1 MKENII
7 KKPIEKGV
15 AKVPVI
21 MQLEEL
27 ECGAASLCMV
37 LAYYNKWIP
46 IEEVRNTCGVSRDGV
61 SAGNILR
68 AARFY
73 GLNASGYRCPVST
86 LMKNVTFPCIAFV
99 HGCHFIVVCGVKNGT
114 IYVNDPAKGN
124 DKYTEKEFE
133 EIYNN
138 ILIQFSP
145 SESFQPSG
153 KPKSM
158 LSYVKKR
165 LKGTTVAI
173 VFACLTGIIASMIGV
188 ISPAFSRVFL
198 DYLLP
203 GENPQWVWPFL
214 ILLAIFDF
222 VQIIMTGLQSVYS
235 LRINGKMAVIGNSTF
250 MWKILK
256 MPIQFFSQRRAGDI
270 QQRQASNG
278 TIASTLIETFAPLF
292 LNLLMML
299 FYLGVMMKYS
309 WRLTMVGL
317 ISMSVNILL
326 SQYIAKKR
334 INITRVSMKESANLA
349 STTIIGIDMIESLKS
364 TGAENGFFTKWAG
377 IQANANAQQV
387 QYAKTDVYLSMI
399 PQFITTVTNYLILL
413 SGAWLIMCGKFTI
426 GKLMAFQGFLGS
438 FMSPAITLVDTGR
451 TLQEMRTNMERID
464 DVMEYPDENIFSE
477 KTESIY
483 QSLSGNIEM
492 KDVVFG
498 YNILSKPL
506 IKNFSLSIESG
517 QSIAIVGDSG
527 CGKSTISK
535 LLSGIYEPWS
545 GQILFDG
552 KPLKD
557 IYKGVFR
564 SSVAVVDQD
573 ITLFEGSIMDN
584 IRMWDPNID
593 DMAIIQAS
601 KEAQFHDDVM
611 KRPHGYKGKLQ
622 EDGRDL
628 SGGQRQKLE
637 IARALAS
644 NPSILILDEA
654 TSALDAKNEYEVL
667 QAVKKRNITC
677 IMIAHRLSTIRSCDK
692 ICVMENGKIQGIG
705 SHEELMKSNALY
717 QNLVRV
723 V

>member
-1 MKENII
+1 MKENTI

-27 ECGAASLCMV
+27 ECGAACLCMV
-37 LAYYNKWIP
+37 LGYYHKWIP

-99 HGCHFIVVCGVKNGT
+99 HGCHFIVVCGVKNGM

-124 DKYTEKEFE
+124 DKYTEKEFD
-133 EIYNN
+133 EIFNN

-173 VFACLTGIIASMIGV
+173 VFACLTGIITSMIGV

-250 MWKILK
+250 MWKIFK

-270 QQRQASNG
+270 QQRQASNA

-299 FYLGVMMKYS
+299 FYLGVMLKYS
-309 WRLTMVGL
+309 WILTMIGL
-317 ISMSVNILL
+317 FSMSVNILL

-413 SGAWLIMCGKFTI
+413 SGAWLIMSGEFTI

-477 KTESIY
+477 KTDSIY
-483 QSLSGNIEM
+483 QPLSGKIEM

-506 IKNFSLSIESG
+506 IENFHLSIEPG

-545 GQILFDG
+545 GKILFDG
-552 KPLKD
+552 KPLKE

-573 ITLFEGSIMDN
+573 ITLFEGTIADN
-584 IRMWDPNID
+584 IRMWDLNVD

-601 KEAQFHDDVM
+601 KDAQFHDDVM

-644 NPSILILDEA
+644 NPSILIMDEA

-692 ICVMENGKIQGIG
+692 ICVMESGKIQGIG
-705 SHEELMKSNALY
+705 THEELMKNNALY

>member
-1 MKENII
+1 M
-7 KKPIEKGV
+7 
-15 AKVPVI
+15 
-21 MQLEEL
+21 
-27 ECGAASLCMV
+27 
-37 LAYYNKWIP
+37 
-46 IEEVRNTCGVSRDGV
+46 
-61 SAGNILR
+61 
-68 AARFY
+68 
-73 GLNASGYRCPVST
+73 
-86 LMKNVTFPCIAFV
+86 
-99 HGCHFIVVCGVKNGT
+99 CGVKNGM

-124 DKYTEKEFE
+124 DKYTEKEFD
-133 EIYNN
+133 EIFNN

-250 MWKILK
+250 MWKIFK

-270 QQRQASNG
+270 QQRQASNA

-299 FYLGVMMKYS
+299 FYLGVMLKYS
-309 WRLTMVGL
+309 WILTMIGL
-317 ISMSVNILL
+317 FSMSVNILL

-413 SGAWLIMCGKFTI
+413 SGAWLIMSGEFTI

-477 KTESIY
+477 KTDSIY
-483 QSLSGNIEM
+483 QPLSGKIEM

-506 IKNFSLSIESG
+506 IENFNLSIEPG

-545 GQILFDG
+545 GKILFDG
-552 KPLKD
+552 KPLKE

-573 ITLFEGSIMDN
+573 ITLFEGTIADN
-584 IRMWDPNID
+584 IRMWDLNVD

-601 KEAQFHDDVM
+601 KDAQFHDDVM

-644 NPSILILDEA
+644 NPSILIMDEA

-692 ICVMENGKIQGIG
+692 ICVMESGKIQGIG
-705 SHEELMKSNALY
+705 THEELMKNNALY

>member
-1 MKENII
+1 MKENTI

-27 ECGAASLCMV
+27 ECGAACLCMV
-37 LAYYNKWIP
+37 LGYYHKWIP

-99 HGCHFIVVCGVKNGT
+99 HGCHFIVVCGVKNGM

-124 DKYTEKEFE
+124 DKYTEKEFD
-133 EIYNN
+133 EIFNN

-203 GENPQWVWPFL
+203 GKNPQWVWPFL

-250 MWKILK
+250 MWKIFK

-270 QQRQASNG
+270 QQRQASNA

-299 FYLGVMMKYS
+299 FYLGVMLKYS
-309 WRLTMVGL
+309 WILTMIGL
-317 ISMSVNILL
+317 FSMSVNILL

-413 SGAWLIMCGKFTI
+413 SGAWLIMSGEFTI

-477 KTESIY
+477 KTDSIY
-483 QSLSGNIEM
+483 QPLSGKIEM

-506 IKNFSLSIESG
+506 IENFHLSIEPG

-545 GQILFDG
+545 GKILFDG
-552 KPLKD
+552 KPLKE

-573 ITLFEGSIMDN
+573 ITLFEGTIADN
-584 IRMWDPNID
+584 IRMWDLNVD

-601 KEAQFHDDVM
+601 KDAQFHDDVM

-644 NPSILILDEA
+644 NPSILIMDEA

-692 ICVMENGKIQGIG
+692 ICVMESGKIQGIG
-705 SHEELMKSNALY
+705 THEELMKNNALY

>member
-309 WRLTMVGL
+309 WILTMVGL

-377 IQANANAQQV
+377 IQANVNAQQV

-483 QSLSGNIEM
+483 QPLSGNIEM

-506 IKNFSLSIESG
+506 IENFSLSIESG

>member
-309 WRLTMVGL
+309 WILTMVGL

-506 IKNFSLSIESG
+506 IENFSLSIESG

>member
-1 MKENII
+1 MKENTI

-27 ECGAASLCMV
+27 ECGAACLCMV
-37 LAYYNKWIP
+37 LGYYNKWIP

-99 HGCHFIVVCGVKNGT
+99 HGCHFIVVCGVKNGM

-124 DKYTEKEFE
+124 DKYTEKEFD
-133 EIYNN
+133 EIFNN

-250 MWKILK
+250 MWKIFK

-270 QQRQASNG
+270 QQRQASNA

-299 FYLGVMMKYS
+299 FYLGVMLKYS
-309 WRLTMVGL
+309 WILTMIGL
-317 ISMSVNILL
+317 FSMSVNILL

-413 SGAWLIMCGKFTI
+413 SGAWLIMSGEFTI

-438 FMSPAITLVDTGR
+438 FMAPAITLVDTGR

-477 KTESIY
+477 KTDSIY
-483 QSLSGNIEM
+483 QPLSGKIEM

-506 IKNFSLSIESG
+506 IENFNLSIEPG

-545 GQILFDG
+545 GKILFDG
-552 KPLKD
+552 KPLKE

-573 ITLFEGSIMDN
+573 ITLFEGTIADN
-584 IRMWDPNID
+584 IRMWDLNVD

-601 KEAQFHDDVM
+601 KDAQFHDDVM

-644 NPSILILDEA
+644 NPSILIMDEA

-692 ICVMENGKIQGIG
+692 ICVMESGKIQGIG
-705 SHEELMKSNALY
+705 THEELMKNNALY

>member
-1 MKENII
+1 MKENTI

-27 ECGAASLCMV
+27 ECGAACLCMV
-37 LAYYNKWIP
+37 LGYYHKWIP

-99 HGCHFIVVCGVKNGT
+99 HGCHFIVVCGVKNGM

-124 DKYTEKEFE
+124 DKYTEKEFD
-133 EIYNN
+133 EIFNN

-173 VFACLTGIIASMIGV
+173 VFACLTSIIASMIGV

-250 MWKILK
+250 MWKIFK

-270 QQRQASNG
+270 QQRQASNA

-299 FYLGVMMKYS
+299 FYLGVMLKYS
-309 WRLTMVGL
+309 WILTMIGL
-317 ISMSVNILL
+317 FSMSVNILL

-413 SGAWLIMCGKFTI
+413 SGAWLIMSGEFTI

-477 KTESIY
+477 KTDSIY
-483 QSLSGNIEM
+483 QPLSGKIEM

-506 IKNFSLSIESG
+506 IENFNLSIEPG

-545 GQILFDG
+545 GKILFDG
-552 KPLKD
+552 KPLKE

-573 ITLFEGSIMDN
+573 ITLFEGTIADN
-584 IRMWDPNID
+584 IRMWDLNVD

-601 KEAQFHDDVM
+601 KDAQFHDDVM

-644 NPSILILDEA
+644 NPSILIMDEA

-692 ICVMENGKIQGIG
+692 ICVMESGKIQGIG
-705 SHEELMKSNALY
+705 THEELMKNNALY

>member
-1 MKENII
+1 MKENTI
-7 KKPIEKGV
+7 KKSIEKGV

-37 LAYYNKWIP
+37 LGYYHKWIP

-124 DKYTEKEFE
+124 DKYTEKEFD
-133 EIYNN
+133 EIFNN

-145 SESFQPSG
+145 SESFQPSC

-270 QQRQASNG
+270 QQRQASNA

-292 LNLLMML
+292 LNMLMML
-299 FYLGVMMKYS
+299 FYLGVMLKYS
-309 WRLTMVGL
+309 WILTMIGL
-317 ISMSVNILL
+317 FSMSVNILL

-413 SGAWLIMCGKFTI
+413 SGAWLIMSGEFTI

-451 TLQEMRTNMERID
+451 TLQEMRTDMERID

-477 KTESIY
+477 KTDSIY
-483 QSLSGNIEM
+483 QSLSGKIEM

-506 IKNFSLSIESG
+506 IENFNLSIELG

-545 GQILFDG
+545 GKILFDG
-552 KPLKD
+552 KPLKE

-573 ITLFEGSIMDN
+573 ITLFEGTIADN
-584 IRMWDPNID
+584 IRMWDPNVD
-593 DMAIIQAS
+593 DMEIMQAS
-601 KEAQFHDDVM
+601 KDAQFHDDVM

-644 NPSILILDEA
+644 NPSILIMDEA

-705 SHEELMKSNALY
+705 THEELMKNNALY

>member
-1 MKENII
+1 MKENTI
-7 KKPIEKGV
+7 KKSIEKGV

-37 LAYYNKWIP
+37 LGYYHKWIP

-124 DKYTEKEFE
+124 DKYTEKEFD
-133 EIYNN
+133 EIFNN

-270 QQRQASNG
+270 QQRQASNA

-292 LNLLMML
+292 LNMLMML
-299 FYLGVMMKYS
+299 FYLGVMLKYS
-309 WRLTMVGL
+309 WILTMIGL
-317 ISMSVNILL
+317 FSMSVNILL

-413 SGAWLIMCGKFTI
+413 SGAWLIMSGEFTI

-451 TLQEMRTNMERID
+451 TLQEMRTDMERID

-477 KTESIY
+477 KTDSIY
-483 QSLSGNIEM
+483 QSLSGKIEM

-506 IKNFSLSIESG
+506 IENFNLSIELG

-545 GQILFDG
+545 GKILFDG
-552 KPLKD
+552 KPLKE

-573 ITLFEGSIMDN
+573 ITLFEGTIADN
-584 IRMWDPNID
+584 IRMWDPNVD
-593 DMAIIQAS
+593 DMEIMQAS
-601 KEAQFHDDVM
+601 KDAQFHDDVM

-644 NPSILILDEA
+644 NPSILIMDEA

-705 SHEELMKSNALY
+705 THEELMKNNALY

>member
-1 MKENII
+1 MKENTI

-15 AKVPVI
+15 SKVPVI

-27 ECGAASLCMV
+27 ECGAACLCMV
-37 LAYYNKWIP
+37 LGYYHKWIP

-99 HGCHFIVVCGVKNGT
+99 HGCHFIVVCGVKNGM

-124 DKYTEKEFE
+124 DKYTEKEFD
-133 EIYNN
+133 EIFNN

-250 MWKILK
+250 MWKIFK

-270 QQRQASNG
+270 QQRQASNA

-299 FYLGVMMKYS
+299 FYLGVMLKYS
-309 WRLTMVGL
+309 WILTMIGL
-317 ISMSVNILL
+317 FSMSVNILL

-413 SGAWLIMCGKFTI
+413 SGAWLIMSGEFTI

-477 KTESIY
+477 KTDSIY
-483 QSLSGNIEM
+483 QPLSGKIEM

-506 IKNFSLSIESG
+506 IENFNLSIEPG

-545 GQILFDG
+545 GKILFDG
-552 KPLKD
+552 KPLKE

-573 ITLFEGSIMDN
+573 ITLFEGTIADN
-584 IRMWDPNID
+584 IRMWDLNVD

-601 KEAQFHDDVM
+601 KDAQFHDDVM

-644 NPSILILDEA
+644 NPSILIMDEA

-692 ICVMENGKIQGIG
+692 ICVMESGKIQGIG
-705 SHEELMKSNALY
+705 THEELMKNNALY

>member
-1 MKENII
+1 MKENTI

-27 ECGAASLCMV
+27 ECGAACLCMV
-37 LAYYNKWIP
+37 LGYYHKWIP

-99 HGCHFIVVCGVKNGT
+99 HGCHFIVVCGVKNGM

-124 DKYTEKEFE
+124 DKYTEKEFD
-133 EIYNN
+133 EIFNN

-203 GENPQWVWPFL
+203 GKNPQWVWPFL

-250 MWKILK
+250 MWKIFK

-270 QQRQASNG
+270 QQRQASNA

-299 FYLGVMMKYS
+299 FYLGVMLKYS
-309 WRLTMVGL
+309 WILTMIGL
-317 ISMSVNILL
+317 FSMSVNILL

-413 SGAWLIMCGKFTI
+413 SGAWLIMSGEFTI

-477 KTESIY
+477 KTDSIY
-483 QSLSGNIEM
+483 QPLSGKIEM

-506 IKNFSLSIESG
+506 IENFNLSIEPG

-545 GQILFDG
+545 GKILFDG
-552 KPLKD
+552 KPLKE

-573 ITLFEGSIMDN
+573 ITLFEGTIADN
-584 IRMWDPNID
+584 IRMWDLNVD

-601 KEAQFHDDVM
+601 KDAQFHDDVM

-644 NPSILILDEA
+644 NPSILIMDEA

-692 ICVMENGKIQGIG
+692 ICVMESGKIQGIG
-705 SHEELMKSNALY
+705 THEELMKNNALY

>member
-1 MKENII
+1 MKENTI

-15 AKVPVI
+15 SKVPVI

-27 ECGAASLCMV
+27 ECGAACLCMV
-37 LAYYNKWIP
+37 LGYYHKWIP

-99 HGCHFIVVCGVKNGT
+99 HGCHFIVVCGVKNGM

-124 DKYTEKEFE
+124 DKYTEKEFD
-133 EIYNN
+133 EIFNN

-250 MWKILK
+250 MWKIFK

-270 QQRQASNG
+270 QQRQASNA

-299 FYLGVMMKYS
+299 FYLGVMLKYS
-309 WRLTMVGL
+309 WILTMIGL
-317 ISMSVNILL
+317 FSMSVNILL

-413 SGAWLIMCGKFTI
+413 SGAWLIMSGEFTI

-477 KTESIY
+477 KTDSIY
-483 QSLSGNIEM
+483 QPLSGKIEM

-506 IKNFSLSIESG
+506 IENFHLSIEPG

-545 GQILFDG
+545 GKILFDG
-552 KPLKD
+552 KPLKE

-573 ITLFEGSIMDN
+573 ITLFEGTIADN
-584 IRMWDPNID
+584 IRMWDLNVD

-601 KEAQFHDDVM
+601 KDAQFHDDVM

-644 NPSILILDEA
+644 NPSILIMDEA

-692 ICVMENGKIQGIG
+692 ICVMESGKIQGIG
-705 SHEELMKSNALY
+705 THEELMENNALY

>member
-1 MKENII
+1 MKENTI

-15 AKVPVI
+15 SKVPVI

-27 ECGAASLCMV
+27 ECGAACLCMV
-37 LAYYNKWIP
+37 LGYYHKWIP

-99 HGCHFIVVCGVKNGT
+99 HGCHFIVVCGVKNGM

-124 DKYTEKEFE
+124 DKYTEKEFD
-133 EIYNN
+133 EIFNN

-203 GENPQWVWPFL
+203 GKNPQWVWPFL

-250 MWKILK
+250 MWKIFK

-270 QQRQASNG
+270 QQRQASNA

-299 FYLGVMMKYS
+299 FYLGVMLKYS
-309 WRLTMVGL
+309 WILTMIGL
-317 ISMSVNILL
+317 FSMSVNILL

-413 SGAWLIMCGKFTI
+413 SGAWLIMSGEFTI

-477 KTESIY
+477 KTDSIY
-483 QSLSGNIEM
+483 QPLSGKIEM

-506 IKNFSLSIESG
+506 IENFNLSIEPG

-545 GQILFDG
+545 GKILFDG
-552 KPLKD
+552 KPLKE

-573 ITLFEGSIMDN
+573 ITLFEGTIADN
-584 IRMWDPNID
+584 IRMWDLNVD

-601 KEAQFHDDVM
+601 KDAQFHDDVM

-644 NPSILILDEA
+644 NPSILIMDEA

-692 ICVMENGKIQGIG
+692 ICVMESGKIQGIG
-705 SHEELMKSNALY
+705 THEELMKNNALY

>member
-1 MKENII
+1 MKKNTI
-7 KKPIEKGV
+7 KNPIEKGV

-27 ECGAASLCMV
+27 ECGAASLCMI
-37 LAYYNKWIP
+37 LGYYNKWIP

-68 AARFY
+68 AARYY

-133 EIYNN
+133 EIFNN

-158 LSYVKKR
+158 FSYVKKR
-165 LKGTTVAI
+165 LKGTTAAI
-173 VFACLTGIIASMIGV
+173 VFACLTGIVASMISV

-222 VQIIMTGLQSVYS
+222 VQIVMTGLQSVYS

-256 MPIQFFSQRRAGDI
+256 MPIEFFSQRRAGDV
-270 QQRQASNG
+270 QQRQASNA

-299 FYLGVMMKYS
+299 FYLGVMLKYS
-309 WRLTMVGL
+309 WILTLIGL

-326 SQYIAKKR
+326 SQYIARKR

-349 STTIIGIDMIESLKS
+349 STTIVGIDMIESLKS
-364 TGAENGFFTKWAG
+364 TGAENGYFTKWAG

-387 QYAKTDVYLSMI
+387 KYAKTDVYLSML
-399 PQFITTVTNYLILL
+399 PQFITTLTNYLILL
-413 SGAWLIMCGKFTI
+413 NGAWLIMSGEFSI

-464 DVMEYPDENIFSE
+464 DVMEYPDEHIFCD
-477 KTESIY
+477 KTESVY
-483 QSLSGNIEM
+483 QPLSGKIEM
-492 KDVVFG
+492 EDVVFG

-506 IKNFSLSIESG
+506 IENFNLSIEPG

-573 ITLFEGSIMDN
+573 ITLFEDTIAEN
-584 IRMWDPNID
+584 IRMLDPNID
-593 DMAIIQAS
+593 DMTIIQAS
-601 KEAQFHDDVM
+601 IDAQFHEDVM

-644 NPSILILDEA
+644 NPSILIMDEA

-667 QAVKKRNITC
+667 QAVKRRNITC

-705 SHEELMKSNALY
+705 THEELMKNNALY
-717 QNLVRV
+717 QNLVRGV
-723 V
+723 

>member
-1 MKENII
+1 MKENTI

-15 AKVPVI
+15 SKVPVI

-27 ECGAASLCMV
+27 ECGAACLCMV
-37 LAYYNKWIP
+37 LGYYHKWIP

-99 HGCHFIVVCGVKNGT
+99 HGCHFIVVCGVKNGM

-124 DKYTEKEFE
+124 DKYTEKEFD
-133 EIYNN
+133 EIFNN

-250 MWKILK
+250 MWKIFK

-270 QQRQASNG
+270 QQRQASNA

-299 FYLGVMMKYS
+299 FYLGVMLKYS
-309 WRLTMVGL
+309 WILTMIGL
-317 ISMSVNILL
+317 FSMSVNILL

-413 SGAWLIMCGKFTI
+413 SGAWLIMSGEFTI

-477 KTESIY
+477 KTDSIY
-483 QSLSGNIEM
+483 QPLSGKIEM

-506 IKNFSLSIESG
+506 IENFNLSIEPG

-545 GQILFDG
+545 GKILFDG
-552 KPLKD
+552 KPLKE

-573 ITLFEGSIMDN
+573 ITLFEGTIADN
-584 IRMWDPNID
+584 IRMWDLNVD

-601 KEAQFHDDVM
+601 KDAQFHDDVM

-644 NPSILILDEA
+644 NPSILIMDEA

-692 ICVMENGKIQGIG
+692 ICVMESGKIQGIG
-705 SHEELMKSNALY
+705 THEELMENNALY

>member
-1 MKENII
+1 MKKNAI
-7 KKPIEKGV
+7 KKPIEKGL

-46 IEEVRNTCGVSRDGV
+46 IEEVRNVCGVSRDGV

-68 AARFY
+68 AARHY
-73 GLNASGYRCPVST
+73 GINASGYRCPVST
-86 LMKNVTFPCIAFV
+86 LMKNVSFPCIAFV
-99 HGCHFIVVCGVKNGT
+99 YGCHFVVVCGTKNGM
-114 IYVNDPAKGN
+114 IYVNDPAKGTC
-124 DKYTEKEFE
+124 KYTQHEFE
-133 EIYNN
+133 EIYNQ

-145 SESFQPSG
+145 SDTFQTSG
-153 KPKSM
+153 KQKSM
-158 LSYVKKR
+158 FSYTRKR
-165 LKGTTVAI
+165 LKGTNAAI
-173 VFACLTGIIASMIGV
+173 LFASITGIIASV
-188 ISPAFSRVFL
+188 ISVLSPAFSRVFL

-203 GENPQWVWPFL
+203 GDNPQWVWPFL
-214 ILLAIFDF
+214 VLLALFDF
-222 VQIIMTGLQSVYS
+222 VQIVMTGLQSVYS

-270 QQRQASNG
+270 QQRQASNA

-292 LNLLMML
+292 LNTLMML
-299 FYLGVMMKYS
+299 FYLCVMLKYS
-309 WRLTMVGL
+309 FVLTMIGL
-317 ISMSVNILL
+317 ISMSVNLLL
-326 SQYIAKKR
+326 SQYITKKR

-349 STTIIGIDMIESLKS
+349 STTIIGIDMIESLKA

-387 QYAKTDVYLSMI
+387 RYVKSDVYLSMI
-399 PQFITTVTNYLILL
+399 PQLITTVTNYLILL
-413 SGAWLIMCGKFTI
+413 NGVWLIMNGEFTI

-438 FMSPAITLVDTGR
+438 FMSPAMTLIDTGR

-464 DVMEYPDENIFSE
+464 DVMEYPDEHIFSE
-477 KTESIY
+477 HKEACYT
-483 QSLSGNIEM
+483 QLSGKIEM

-498 YNILSKPL
+498 YNILSKPF
-506 IKNFSLSIESG
+506 IENFDLSIEPG
-517 QSIAIVGDSG
+517 QSLAIVGDSG
-527 CGKSTISK
+527 CGKSTLSK

-552 KPLKD
+552 KPLND

-573 ITLFEGSIMDN
+573 ITLFEDTIAEN
-584 IRMWDPNID
+584 IRMWDANID
-593 DMAIIQAS
+593 DMDIVQAS
-601 KEAQFHDDVM
+601 KDAQFHEDVM

-622 EDGRDL
+622 EDGKDL

-637 IARALAS
+637 IARALAIH
-644 NPSILILDEA
+644 PSILILDEA
-654 TSALDAKNEYEVL
+654 TSALDAKNEYEIL
-667 QAVKKRNITC
+667 QAIKNRKITC

-692 ICVMENGKIQGIG
+692 IIVMDNGKIQGCG
-705 SHEELMKSNALY
+705 THEELLESNTLY

-723 V
+723 N

>member
-1 MKENII
+1 MKENTI

-27 ECGAASLCMV
+27 ECGAACLCMV
-37 LAYYNKWIP
+37 LGYYHKWIP

-99 HGCHFIVVCGVKNGT
+99 HGCHFIVVCGVKNGM

-124 DKYTEKEFE
+124 DKYTEKEFD
-133 EIYNN
+133 EIFNN

-250 MWKILK
+250 MWKIFK

-270 QQRQASNG
+270 QQRQASNA

-299 FYLGVMMKYS
+299 FYLGVMLKYS
-309 WRLTMVGL
+309 WILTMIGL
-317 ISMSVNILL
+317 FSMSVNILL

-413 SGAWLIMCGKFTI
+413 SGAWLIMSGEFTI

-477 KTESIY
+477 KTDSIY
-483 QSLSGNIEM
+483 QPLSGKIEM

-506 IKNFSLSIESG
+506 IENFNLSIEPG

-545 GQILFDG
+545 GKILFDG
-552 KPLKD
+552 KPLKE

-573 ITLFEGSIMDN
+573 ITLFEGTIADN
-584 IRMWDPNID
+584 IRMWDLNVD

-601 KEAQFHDDVM
+601 KDAQFHDDVM

-644 NPSILILDEA
+644 NPSILIMDEA

-692 ICVMENGKIQGIG
+692 ICVMESGKIQGIG
-705 SHEELMKSNALY
+705 THEELMKNNALY

>member
-1 MKENII
+1 MNQKII

-37 LAYYNKWIP
+37 LGYYNKWIP

-99 HGCHFIVVCGVKNGT
+99 HGCHFIVVSGVKNGN

-133 EIYNN
+133 EIFNQ

-158 LSYVKKR
+158 FSYVKKR

-188 ISPAFSRVFL
+188 ITPAFSRVFL

-214 ILLAIFDF
+214 ILLAAFDF
-222 VQIIMTGLQSVYS
+222 VQIIMTGLQDVYS

-256 MPIQFFSQRRAGDI
+256 MPIEFFSQRRAGDI
-270 QQRQASNG
+270 QQRQASNA

-299 FYLGVMMKYS
+299 FYLGVMLKYS
-309 WRLTMVGL
+309 WVLTMIGL

-326 SQYIAKKR
+326 TQYIARKR

-364 TGAENGFFTKWAG
+364 TGAENGFFTKWAS

-387 QYAKTDVYLSMI
+387 KYAKTDVYLSML
-399 PQFITTVTNYLILL
+399 PQLITTVTNYLILL
-413 SGAWLIMCGKFTI
+413 NGAWLIMSGEFTI

-438 FMSPAITLVDTGR
+438 FMSPALTLVDTGR

-464 DVMEYPDENIFSE
+464 DVMEYPDENIFCD

-483 QSLSGNIEM
+483 QALSGKIEM

-506 IKNFSLSIESG
+506 IENFSLSIEPG

-552 KPLKD
+552 KPLKE

-564 SSVAVVDQD
+564 SSVAVVNQD
-573 ITLFEGSIMDN
+573 ITLFEDTIAEN
-584 IRMWDPNID
+584 IRMWDPNIN
-593 DMAIIQAS
+593 DMDIIQAS
-601 KEAQFHDDVM
+601 IDAQFHEDVM
-611 KRPHGYKGKLQ
+611 KRPHGYKGRLQ

-644 NPSILILDEA
+644 NPSILIMDEA
-654 TSALDAKNEYEVL
+654 TSALDAKNEYDVL
-667 QAVKKRNITC
+667 QAVKNRNITC

-705 SHEELMKSNALY
+705 THEELMKNNALY

>member
-1 MKENII
+1 MKENTI

-27 ECGAASLCMV
+27 ECGAACLCMV
-37 LAYYNKWIP
+37 LGYYNKWIP

-99 HGCHFIVVCGVKNGT
+99 HGCHFIVVCGVKNGM

-124 DKYTEKEFE
+124 DKYTEKEFD
-133 EIYNN
+133 EIFNN

-250 MWKILK
+250 MWKIFK

-270 QQRQASNG
+270 QQRQASNA

-299 FYLGVMMKYS
+299 FYLGVMLKYS
-309 WRLTMVGL
+309 WILTMIGL
-317 ISMSVNILL
+317 FSMSVNILL

-413 SGAWLIMCGKFTI
+413 SGAWLIMSGEFTI

-477 KTESIY
+477 KTDSIY
-483 QSLSGNIEM
+483 QPLSGKIEM

-506 IKNFSLSIESG
+506 IENFNLSIEPG

-545 GQILFDG
+545 GKILFDG
-552 KPLKD
+552 KPLKE

-573 ITLFEGSIMDN
+573 ITLFEGTIADN
-584 IRMWDPNID
+584 IRMWDLNVD

-601 KEAQFHDDVM
+601 KDAQFHDDVM

-644 NPSILILDEA
+644 NPSILIMDEA

-692 ICVMENGKIQGIG
+692 ICVMESGKIQGIG
-705 SHEELMKSNALY
+705 THEELMKNNALY

>member
-1 MKENII
+1 MKENTI

-27 ECGAASLCMV
+27 ECGAACLCMV
-37 LAYYNKWIP
+37 LGYYHKWIP

-99 HGCHFIVVCGVKNGT
+99 HGCHFIVVCGVKNGM

-124 DKYTEKEFE
+124 DKYTEKEFD
-133 EIYNN
+133 EIFNN

-203 GENPQWVWPFL
+203 GKNPQWVWPFL

-250 MWKILK
+250 MWKIFK

-270 QQRQASNG
+270 QQRQASNA

-299 FYLGVMMKYS
+299 FYLGVMLKYS
-309 WRLTMVGL
+309 WILTMIGL
-317 ISMSVNILL
+317 FSMSVNILL

-413 SGAWLIMCGKFTI
+413 SGAWLIMSGEFTI

-477 KTESIY
+477 KTDSIY
-483 QSLSGNIEM
+483 QPLSGKIEM

-506 IKNFSLSIESG
+506 IENFNLSIEPG

-545 GQILFDG
+545 GKILFDG
-552 KPLKD
+552 KPLKE

-573 ITLFEGSIMDN
+573 ITLFEGTIADN
-584 IRMWDPNID
+584 IRMWDLNVD

-601 KEAQFHDDVM
+601 KDAQFHDDVM

-644 NPSILILDEA
+644 NPSILIMDEA

-692 ICVMENGKIQGIG
+692 ICVMESGKIQGIG
-705 SHEELMKSNALY
+705 THEELMENNALY

>member
-1 MKENII
+1 MKENTI

-27 ECGAASLCMV
+27 ECGAACLCMV
-37 LAYYNKWIP
+37 LGYYNKWIP

-99 HGCHFIVVCGVKNGT
+99 HGCHFIVVCGVKNGM

-124 DKYTEKEFE
+124 DKYTEKEFD
-133 EIYNN
+133 EIFNN

-173 VFACLTGIIASMIGV
+173 VFACLTSIIASMIGV

-250 MWKILK
+250 MWKIFK

-270 QQRQASNG
+270 QQRQASNA

-299 FYLGVMMKYS
+299 FYLGVMLKYS
-309 WRLTMVGL
+309 WILTMIGL
-317 ISMSVNILL
+317 FSMSVNILL

-413 SGAWLIMCGKFTI
+413 SGAWLIMSGEFTI

-477 KTESIY
+477 KTDSIY
-483 QSLSGNIEM
+483 QPLSGKIEM

-506 IKNFSLSIESG
+506 IENFNLSIEPG

-545 GQILFDG
+545 GKILFDG
-552 KPLKD
+552 KPLKE

-573 ITLFEGSIMDN
+573 ITLFEGTIADN
-584 IRMWDPNID
+584 IRMWDLNVD

-601 KEAQFHDDVM
+601 KDAQFHDDVM

-644 NPSILILDEA
+644 NPSILIMDEA

-692 ICVMENGKIQGIG
+692 ICVMESGKIQGIG
-705 SHEELMKSNALY
+705 THEELMKNNALY

>member
-1 MKENII
+1 MKENTI
-7 KKPIEKGV
+7 KKPIEKGI

-27 ECGAASLCMV
+27 ECGAACLCMV
-37 LAYYNKWIP
+37 LGYYHKWIP

-86 LMKNVTFPCIAFV
+86 LMINVTFPCIAFV
-99 HGCHFIVVCGVKNGT
+99 HGCHFIVVCGVKNGM

-133 EIYNN
+133 EIFNN

-250 MWKILK
+250 MWKIFK

-270 QQRQASNG
+270 QQRQASNA

-299 FYLGVMMKYS
+299 FYLGVMLKYS
-309 WRLTMVGL
+309 WILTMIGL
-317 ISMSVNILL
+317 FSMSVNILL

-413 SGAWLIMCGKFTI
+413 SGAWLIMSGEFTI

-477 KTESIY
+477 KTDSIY
-483 QSLSGNIEM
+483 QPLSGKIEM

-506 IKNFSLSIESG
+506 IENFNLSIEPG

-545 GQILFDG
+545 GKILFDG
-552 KPLKD
+552 KPLKE

-573 ITLFEGSIMDN
+573 ITLFEGTIADN
-584 IRMWDPNID
+584 IRMWDLNVD

-601 KEAQFHDDVM
+601 KDAQFHDDVM

-644 NPSILILDEA
+644 NPSILIMDEA

-692 ICVMENGKIQGIG
+692 ICVMESGKIQGIG
-705 SHEELMKSNALY
+705 THEELMKNNALY

>member
-1 MKENII
+1 MKENTI
-7 KKPIEKGV
+7 KKSIEKGV

-37 LAYYNKWIP
+37 LGYYHKWIP

-124 DKYTEKEFE
+124 DKYTEKEFD
-133 EIYNN
+133 EIFNN

-145 SESFQPSG
+145 SESFQPSC

-270 QQRQASNG
+270 QQRQASNA

-292 LNLLMML
+292 LNMLMML
-299 FYLGVMMKYS
+299 FYLGVMLKYS
-309 WRLTMVGL
+309 WILTMIGL
-317 ISMSVNILL
+317 FSMSVNILL

-413 SGAWLIMCGKFTI
+413 SGAWLIMSGEFTI

-451 TLQEMRTNMERID
+451 TLQEMRTDMERID

-477 KTESIY
+477 KTDSIY
-483 QSLSGNIEM
+483 QSLSGKIEM

-506 IKNFSLSIESG
+506 IENFNLSIELG

-545 GQILFDG
+545 GKILFDG
-552 KPLKD
+552 KPLKE

-573 ITLFEGSIMDN
+573 ITLFEGTIADN
-584 IRMWDPNID
+584 IRMWDPNVD
-593 DMAIIQAS
+593 DMEIMQAS
-601 KEAQFHDDVM
+601 KDAQFHDDVM

-644 NPSILILDEA
+644 NPSILIMDEA

-705 SHEELMKSNALY
+705 THEELMKNNALY
-717 QNLVRV
+717 KNLVRV

>member
-1 MKENII
+1 MKENTI

-27 ECGAASLCMV
+27 ECGAACLCMV
-37 LAYYNKWIP
+37 LGYYNKWIP

-99 HGCHFIVVCGVKNGT
+99 HGCHFIVVCGVKNGM

-124 DKYTEKEFE
+124 DKYTEKEFD
-133 EIYNN
+133 EIFNN

-173 VFACLTGIIASMIGV
+173 VFACLTSIIASMIGV

-203 GENPQWVWPFL
+203 GKNPQWVWPFL

-250 MWKILK
+250 MWKIFK

-270 QQRQASNG
+270 QQRQASNA

-299 FYLGVMMKYS
+299 FYLGVMLKYS
-309 WRLTMVGL
+309 WILTMIGL
-317 ISMSVNILL
+317 FSMSVNILL

-413 SGAWLIMCGKFTI
+413 SGAWLIMSGEFTI

-477 KTESIY
+477 KTDSIY
-483 QSLSGNIEM
+483 QPLSGKIEM

-506 IKNFSLSIESG
+506 IENFNLSIEPG

-545 GQILFDG
+545 GKILFDG
-552 KPLKD
+552 KPLKE

-573 ITLFEGSIMDN
+573 ITLFEGTIADN
-584 IRMWDPNID
+584 IRMWDLNVD

-601 KEAQFHDDVM
+601 KDAQFHDDVM

-644 NPSILILDEA
+644 NPSILIMDEA

-692 ICVMENGKIQGIG
+692 ICVMESGKIQGIG
-705 SHEELMKSNALY
+705 THEELMKNNALY

>member
-1 MKENII
+1 MKENTI

-15 AKVPVI
+15 SKVPVI

-27 ECGAASLCMV
+27 ECGAACLCMV
-37 LAYYNKWIP
+37 LGYYNKWIP

-99 HGCHFIVVCGVKNGT
+99 HGCHFIVVCGVKNGM

-124 DKYTEKEFE
+124 DKYTEKEFD
-133 EIYNN
+133 EIFNN

-250 MWKILK
+250 MWKIFK

-270 QQRQASNG
+270 QQRQASNA

-299 FYLGVMMKYS
+299 FYLGVMLKYS
-309 WRLTMVGL
+309 WILTMIGL
-317 ISMSVNILL
+317 FSMSVNILL

-413 SGAWLIMCGKFTI
+413 SGAWLIMSGEFTI

-477 KTESIY
+477 KTDSIY
-483 QSLSGNIEM
+483 QPLSGKIEM

-506 IKNFSLSIESG
+506 IENFNLSIEPG

-545 GQILFDG
+545 GKILFDG
-552 KPLKD
+552 KPLKE

-573 ITLFEGSIMDN
+573 ITLFEGTIADN
-584 IRMWDPNID
+584 IRMWDLNVD

-601 KEAQFHDDVM
+601 KDAQFHDDVM

-644 NPSILILDEA
+644 NPSILIMDEA

-692 ICVMENGKIQGIG
+692 ICVMESGKIQGIG
-705 SHEELMKSNALY
+705 THEELMKNNALY

>member
-1 MKENII
+1 MKENTI

-27 ECGAASLCMV
+27 ECGAACLCMV
-37 LAYYNKWIP
+37 LGYYHKWIP

-99 HGCHFIVVCGVKNGT
+99 HGCHFIVVCGVKNGM

-124 DKYTEKEFE
+124 DKYTEKEFD
-133 EIYNN
+133 EIFNN

-250 MWKILK
+250 MWKIFK

-270 QQRQASNG
+270 QQRQASNA

-299 FYLGVMMKYS
+299 FYLGVMLKYS
-309 WRLTMVGL
+309 WILTMIGL
-317 ISMSVNILL
+317 FSMSVNILL

-413 SGAWLIMCGKFTI
+413 SGAWLIMSGEFTI

-477 KTESIY
+477 KTDSIY
-483 QSLSGNIEM
+483 QPLSGKIEM

-506 IKNFSLSIESG
+506 IENFHLSIEPG

-545 GQILFDG
+545 GKILFDG
-552 KPLKD
+552 KPLKE

-573 ITLFEGSIMDN
+573 ITLFEGTIADN
-584 IRMWDPNID
+584 IRMWDLNVD

-601 KEAQFHDDVM
+601 KDAQFHDDVM

-644 NPSILILDEA
+644 NPSILIMDEA

-692 ICVMENGKIQGIG
+692 ICVMESGKIQGIG
-705 SHEELMKSNALY
+705 THEELMENNALY

>member
-1 MKENII
+1 MKKNTI
-7 KKPIEKGV
+7 KNPIEKGV

-27 ECGAASLCMV
+27 ECGAASLCMI
-37 LAYYNKWIP
+37 LGYYNKWIP

-68 AARFY
+68 AARYY

-99 HGCHFIVVCGVKNGT
+99 HGCHFIVVCGVKNET

-133 EIYNN
+133 EIFNN

-158 LSYVKKR
+158 FSYVKKR
-165 LKGTTVAI
+165 LKGTTAAI
-173 VFACLTGIIASMIGV
+173 VFASLTGIVASMISV

-222 VQIIMTGLQSVYS
+222 VQIVMTGLQSVYS

-256 MPIQFFSQRRAGDI
+256 MPIEFFSQRRAGDV
-270 QQRQASNG
+270 QQRQASNA

-299 FYLGVMMKYS
+299 FYLGVMLKYS
-309 WRLTMVGL
+309 WILTLIGL

-326 SQYIAKKR
+326 SQYIARKR

-349 STTIIGIDMIESLKS
+349 STTIVGIDMIESLKS
-364 TGAENGFFTKWAG
+364 TGAENGYFTKWAG

-387 QYAKTDVYLSMI
+387 KYAKTDVYLSML
-399 PQFITTVTNYLILL
+399 PQFITTLTNYLILL
-413 SGAWLIMCGKFTI
+413 NGAWLIMSGEFSI

-464 DVMEYPDENIFSE
+464 DVMEYPDEHIFFD
-477 KTESIY
+477 KTESVY
-483 QSLSGNIEM
+483 QPLSGKIEM
-492 KDVVFG
+492 EDVVFG

-506 IKNFSLSIESG
+506 IENFNLSIEPG

-573 ITLFEGSIMDN
+573 ITLFEDTIAEN

-593 DMAIIQAS
+593 DMTIIQAS
-601 KEAQFHDDVM
+601 IDAQFHEDVM

-644 NPSILILDEA
+644 NPSILIMDEA

-667 QAVKKRNITC
+667 QAVKRRNITC

-705 SHEELMKSNALY
+705 THEELMKNNALY

>member
-1 MKENII
+1 MKENTI

-27 ECGAASLCMV
+27 ECGAACLCMV
-37 LAYYNKWIP
+37 LGYYHKWIP

-99 HGCHFIVVCGVKNGT
+99 HGCHFIVVCGVKNGM

-124 DKYTEKEFE
+124 DKYTEKEFD
-133 EIYNN
+133 EIFNN

-250 MWKILK
+250 MWKIFK

-270 QQRQASNG
+270 QQRQASNA

-299 FYLGVMMKYS
+299 FYLGVMLKYS
-309 WRLTMVGL
+309 WILTMIGL
-317 ISMSVNILL
+317 FSMSVNILL

-413 SGAWLIMCGKFTI
+413 SGAWLIMSGEFTI

-477 KTESIY
+477 KTDSIY
-483 QSLSGNIEM
+483 QPLSGKIEM

-506 IKNFSLSIESG
+506 IENFNLSIEPG

-545 GQILFDG
+545 GKILFDG
-552 KPLKD
+552 KPLKE

-573 ITLFEGSIMDN
+573 ITLFEGTIADN
-584 IRMWDPNID
+584 IRMWDLNVD

-601 KEAQFHDDVM
+601 KDAQFHDDVM

-644 NPSILILDEA
+644 NPSILIMDEA

-692 ICVMENGKIQGIG
+692 ICVMESGKIQGIG
-705 SHEELMKSNALY
+705 THEELMENNALY

>member
-1 MKENII
+1 MKENTI

-27 ECGAASLCMV
+27 ECGAACLCMV
-37 LAYYNKWIP
+37 LGYYHKWIP

-99 HGCHFIVVCGVKNGT
+99 HGCHFIVVCGVKNGM

-124 DKYTEKEFE
+124 DKYTEKEFD
-133 EIYNN
+133 EIFNN

-250 MWKILK
+250 MWKIFK

-270 QQRQASNG
+270 QQRQASNA

-299 FYLGVMMKYS
+299 FYLGVMLKYS
-309 WRLTMVGL
+309 WILTMIGL
-317 ISMSVNILL
+317 FSMSVNILL

-413 SGAWLIMCGKFTI
+413 SGAWLIMSGEFTI

-438 FMSPAITLVDTGR
+438 FMAPAITLVDTGR

-477 KTESIY
+477 KTDSIY
-483 QSLSGNIEM
+483 QPLSGKIEM

-506 IKNFSLSIESG
+506 IENFNLSIEPG

-545 GQILFDG
+545 GKILFDG
-552 KPLKD
+552 KPLKE

-573 ITLFEGSIMDN
+573 ITLFEGTIADN
-584 IRMWDPNID
+584 IRMWDLNVD

-601 KEAQFHDDVM
+601 KDAQFHDDVM

-644 NPSILILDEA
+644 NPSILIMDEA

-692 ICVMENGKIQGIG
+692 ICVMESGKIQGIG
-705 SHEELMKSNALY
+705 THEELMKNNALY